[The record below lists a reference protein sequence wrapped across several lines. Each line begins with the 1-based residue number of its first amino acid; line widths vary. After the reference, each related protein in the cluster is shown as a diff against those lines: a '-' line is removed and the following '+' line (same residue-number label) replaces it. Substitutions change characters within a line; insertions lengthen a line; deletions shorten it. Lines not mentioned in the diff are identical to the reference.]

1 MGIRPSG
8 SRTTNRENPLS
19 SDLDHILASTRE
31 IWEQLRGKSIFVTGG
46 TGFIGKWLLESFTW
60 ACDKLDLRARM
71 TVLTRDFDSFKR
83 NSPRLASHPALQFTQ
98 GDVRTFA
105 WPQGSFDAVIHGA
118 AQASAALNKET
129 PLLMVQTIT
138 EGTQAVLELARN
150 RGTERFL
157 FISSGAVYGKQSAH
171 IGHVAESYSGGPNP
185 LDPGSAYGEAKRLG
199 ELLCS
204 TYHRSYEIDTVIAR
218 CFAFVG
224 PYLNLDTH
232 FAIGNFIRDGL
243 NGGPIVVKGD
253 GTPLRSYLYASDL
266 AIWLWVL
273 LFKGKAGSAY
283 NVGSEQAVS
292 ISETARAV
300 ADCFDPPQQVTI
312 NEKKAPGLQAER
324 YVPSTSK
331 ARQELGLRQDVDFIS
346 AIKKTVEWHRV
357 KREGGKRPWKKA
369 DSSMD
374 QEANRDCNA

>member
-199 ELLCS
+199 ELLVPL
-204 TYHRSYEIDTVIAR
+204 TTVLMR
-218 CFAFVG
+218 
-224 PYLNLDTH
+224 L
-232 FAIGNFIRDGL
+232 
-243 NGGPIVVKGD
+243 
-253 GTPLRSYLYASDL
+253 TP
-266 AIWLWVL
+266 
-273 LFKGKAGSAY
+273 
-283 NVGSEQAVS
+283 
-292 ISETARAV
+292 
-300 ADCFDPPQQVTI
+300 
-312 NEKKAPGLQAER
+312 
-324 YVPSTSK
+324 
-331 ARQELGLRQDVDFIS
+331 
-346 AIKKTVEWHRV
+346 
-357 KREGGKRPWKKA
+357 
-369 DSSMD
+369 
-374 QEANRDCNA
+374 